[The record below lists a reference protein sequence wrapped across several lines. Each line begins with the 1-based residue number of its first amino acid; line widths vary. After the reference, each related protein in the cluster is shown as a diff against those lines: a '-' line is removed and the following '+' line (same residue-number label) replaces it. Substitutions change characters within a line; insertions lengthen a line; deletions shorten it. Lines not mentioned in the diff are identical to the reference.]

1 MFQYSQD
8 SVLIGQL
15 PKQMHDLLAL
25 GSKSSRIWPQAISLQ
40 YGFLPLILFDLF
52 QLIGKK
58 ILYIHTFSGFHSF
71 LTFPLK
77 CDFFCSFSLH
87 VQLIIQNSL
96 LISQGHEILTPTGSY
111 LSLSSFSA
119 LVFRLQLA
127 QDTAHLNLHPSS
139 LCTRFVPLDKSVSS

>member
-15 PKQMHDLLAL
+15 PKQIHNLLTL
-25 GSKSSRIWPQAISLQ
+25 GSKSSRIWPQAVSLQ
-40 YGFLPLILFDLF
+40 YGFLPLTLFDLF

-77 CDFFCSFSLH
+77 CDFCSFSLH
-87 VQLIIQNSL
+87 VQLIIQNSV
-96 LISQGHEILTPTGSY
+96 LISQGNEILTPTGSY
-111 LSLSSFSA
+111 LSLSSFST
-119 LVFRLQLA
+119 LVFRLQLG

-139 LCTRFVPLDKSVSS
+139 LCTRFVLLDKSISS